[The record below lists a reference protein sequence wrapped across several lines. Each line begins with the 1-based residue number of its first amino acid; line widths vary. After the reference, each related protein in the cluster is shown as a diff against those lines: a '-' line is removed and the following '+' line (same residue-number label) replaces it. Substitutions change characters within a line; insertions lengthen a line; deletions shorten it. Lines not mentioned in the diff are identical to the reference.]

1 MSKETEDITG
11 TMAGKLEVVVLSGS
25 CSDCFFL
32 CMAHRNSLRYA
43 SFILVPVSVPL
54 FWYLW
59 DRMDILA
66 LSSNIKLI
74 FPDH

>member
-1 MSKETEDITG
+1 MISL
-11 TMAGKLEVVVLSGS
+11 APWQVSSEVVVPSGS
-25 CSDCFFL
+25 RSDCFFL
-32 CMAHRNSLRYA
+32 SMAHRESLRRV

-66 LSSNIKLI
+66 LSSNIKVI

>member
-1 MSKETEDITG
+1 MSEEIDDIAG
-11 TMAGKLEVVVLSGS
+11 TVAGKLWSRGPFRVLFRL
-25 CSDCFFL
+25 FFSL
-32 CMAHRNSLRYA
+32 HDSQSLRCV

-66 LSSNIKLI
+66 LSSNIKVI

>member
-1 MSKETEDITG
+1 MSEEIEDIAG
-11 TMAGKLEVVVLSGS
+11 TVAGKLEVMVPSGS

-32 CMAHRNSLRYA
+32 CMAHRDSLRCVT
-43 SFILVPVSVPL
+43 FIFVPVSVPL

>member
-1 MSKETEDITG
+1 MSKETEDISG
-11 TMAGKLEVVVLSGS
+11 TVAGKLE
-25 CSDCFFL
+25 
-32 CMAHRNSLRYA
+32 
-43 SFILVPVSVPL
+43 FILMPVSVPL

-59 DRMDILA
+59 ERMDILA